1 MKAIGNNV
9 FNQDFEQLLTN
20 CETLMEIAVS
30 KAFNKQE
37 SFVILLGAKYLQQ
50 IASSYAYMLRM
61 DILADSGDK
70 VAKRCLNEAVGCK
83 NAVAA
88 IIARMEANMLVCGIN
103 LN

>member
-1 MKAIGNNV
+1 
-9 FNQDFEQLLTN
+9 
-20 CETLMEIAVS
+20 MEIAVS
-30 KAFNKQE
+30 KTFNKQE

-70 VAKRCLNEAVGCK
+70 VAKTRLDEAIECK

-88 IIARMEANMLVCGIN
+88 IIARMEANMLVCDIN
-103 LN
+103 MN